1 MSDVSD
7 KITATDVR
15 LAIRKH
21 YSSPAWAVFD
31 EVASEVGWKEK
42 RWIDC
47 VALGVWQST
56 GNEIIGIEIKVS
68 RGDLRRELQNPQKTE
83 EWMRYCDR
91 FYLACPAGVASAAD
105 VPATWGLLSMQERGN
120 VRVAKKAP
128 KLEPQPMTRGFI
140 GAMLRRAG
148 EADAELISAAV
159 TKALREQRER
169 DQSLID
175 DRLTRERDRLRRED
189 NDAKEKLDEIMR
201 IVGPDRQWLNSK
213 EIGLAIKAVLDA
225 GVIDIYGAMRSHAE
239 QLRAAAD
246 KVEKSLAAVGAPTR
260 EEIARLKGKLL

>member
-148 EADAELISAAV
+148 EANEALIAAAV
-159 TKALREQRER
+159 AKDIKAYREREESMLEERLSRERTRAQREG
-169 DQSLID
+169 D
-175 DRLTRERDRLRRED
+175 E
-189 NDAKEKLDEIMR
+189 AKKKLDEIMA
-201 IVGPDRQWLNSK
+201 IVGPNRQWIGSK
-213 EIGLAIKAVLDA
+213 EIGLAIRA
-225 GVIDIYGAMRSHAE
+225 VIDSGIMDVYGNMRLHVE
-239 QLRAAAD
+239 QLRSAA
-246 KVEKSLAAVGAPTR
+246 KRVEEALDAVGAPTR
-260 EEIARLKGKLL
+260 EQIDRMNGKLL